1 MPRISRCDKL
11 NGLCWEDAMPD
22 RPLTPKQQAFVL
34 AYAACGNAT
43 EAARQAGYKK
53 PLQQGSENLEKLG
66 IQRAIDELTAD
77 SLAASVMMANERQQ
91 LWTEIARD
99 KNEQTKDRL
108 KASELLGKA
117 QGDFIER
124 TDGTV
129 RIVVERKPR
138 A

>member
-1 MPRISRCDKL
+1 MPIR
-11 NGLCWEDAMPD
+11 N
-22 RPLTPKQQAFVL
+22 LTPKQHAFVL

-53 PLQQGSENLEKLG
+53 PDPQGPRLLGNVRVQQ
-66 IQRAIDELTAD
+66 AIEALTATKL
-77 SLAASVMMANERQQ
+77 SGAIMMAIERQQ
-91 LWTEIARD
+91 LWTDIARD

-124 TDGTV
+124 TDGTI
-129 RIVVERKPR
+129 RIVIERKPR